1 MVCRKLSKR
10 KFLEFQFNKKSNLMN
25 ISIYI
30 CQEVMNKMTQMQHN
44 KTKQNKNENNTETK
58 TKKRKKSKEN
68 TKIKSVQQNFFLI
81 QISPLSHH

>member
-1 MVCRKLSKR
+1 MRKRKL
-10 KFLEFQFNKKSNLMN
+10 LEFRFNKKSNLMN

-44 KTKQNKNENNTETK
+44 KTKQNKNENNSK
-58 TKKRKKSKEN
+58 IKNKKKQKKSKEN